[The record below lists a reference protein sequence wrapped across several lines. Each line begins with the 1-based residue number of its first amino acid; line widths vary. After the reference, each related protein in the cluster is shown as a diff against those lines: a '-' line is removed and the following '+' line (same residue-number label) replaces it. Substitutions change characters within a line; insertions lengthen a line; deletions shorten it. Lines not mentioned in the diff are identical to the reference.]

1 MSFSFLRTTGLKKKG
16 KWESKSH
23 YMHSSL
29 YIFFAAENT
38 VNVITCILLFLIL
51 FLVPREMGFV
61 ANCLIV
67 LNQ

>member
-1 MSFSFLRTTGLKKKG
+1 
-16 KWESKSH
+16 
-23 YMHSSL
+23 MHSSL

-51 FLVPREMGFV
+51 FAVPREMGFV